1 MSKKTQDVR
10 YAAGVLIL
18 HPTDYGKYLLFRR
31 KDQKG
36 LSLPGGKKER
46 GETIKDAALREIL
59 EEVGATV
66 DLFTLPEGHPLA
78 FGATTS
84 DGFMFFTFVGALKT
98 LSAPTHAQEGQAVW
112 GTADDLRK
120 GTFKDYNTKM
130 LYSFGL

>member
-18 HPTDYGKYLLFRR
+18 HPTEYGKYLFFRR
-31 KDQKG
+31 KGQKG

-46 GETIKDAALREIL
+46 GETIRDAALREIR

-66 DLFTLPEGHPLA
+66 DLFTLPEGPPLVY
-78 FGATTS
+78 GAPTG
-84 DGFMFFTFVGALKT
+84 DGFMFFTFVGVLKS
-98 LSAPTHAQEGQAVW
+98 LAEPTHSQEGEAVW

-120 GTFKDYNTKM
+120 GTFKGYNTKM

>member
-1 MSKKTQDVR
+1 MSKKTQDVC

-31 KDQKG
+31 KGQKG
-36 LSLPGGKKER
+36 LSLPGGKKEQ
-46 GETIKDAALREIL
+46 GETIKDAAIREIR

-66 DLFTLPEGHPLA
+66 DLFAVPEGPPHSYCSSVQGN
-78 FGATTS
+78 FV
-84 DGFMFFTFVGALKT
+84 FFTYIGVLKS
-98 LSAPTHAQEGQAVW
+98 LAEPTHRQEGEAVW

-130 LYSFGL
+130 LYAFGL